1 MTFEELKDKA
11 LSLPFAPGVYIMRD
25 AGNKVIYVGKAKK
38 LKNRVSQYF
47 QDSAAHTPKTRA
59 MVSKI
64 DHFDVIVAASEF
76 EALVL
81 ECSLI
86 KRYLPKYNILLK
98 DDKGYPYLRLD
109 MSEEYPR
116 ITVVHKL
123 AHDGAAYFGPY
134 GSWGV
139 TQHVLHTILRTLKLP
154 NCSKQFPRDLGK
166 DRPCLNYH
174 MNQCQG
180 WCQLSRSPADY
191 RAAMEQARL
200 LLTGNYQKLAQ
211 ELRAQMLEAS
221 EELKFEQAAE
231 LRDRLKAVEAL
242 GQKQLVT
249 AGSMADTDVIGFAQT
264 AAKSC
269 FVVLHYSGGNLLDKE
284 YEIQPYQDTPAAAV
298 TTKFTCILIWVMG
311 WVKLLLRPT
320 KVTTVP
326 SVTPAAPLSASSA
339 PTMAISA

>member
-139 TQHVLHTILRTLKLP
+139 TP
-154 NCSKQFPRDLGK
+154 DL
-166 DRPCLNYH
+166 
-174 MNQCQG
+174 
-180 WCQLSRSPADY
+180 
-191 RAAMEQARL
+191 E
-200 LLTGNYQKLAQ
+200 
-211 ELRAQMLEAS
+211 
-221 EELKFEQAAE
+221 AAE
-231 LRDRLKAVEAL
+231 LQQAVSPGPGEGPALPELPHEPMPRLVPAEPEPGGL
-242 GQKQLVT
+242 PGCHG
-249 AGSMADTDVIGFAQT
+249 AG
-264 AAKSC
+264 
-269 FVVLHYSGGNLLDKE
+269 
-284 YEIQPYQDTPAAAV
+284 PAAAHRE
-298 TTKFTCILIWVMG
+298 LPEAG
-311 WVKLLLRPT
+311 PG
-320 KVTTVP
+320 
-326 SVTPAAPLSASSA
+326 AAGTDAGGLGGAE
-339 PTMAISA
+339 I